1 LAGLS
6 KRPVAIVT
14 DSTADLSPK
23 LAAARGVTVV
33 PLTLHIDGQS
43 LLDGVDIT
51 AEQFY
56 RRLPSATTHPST
68 SQPSPGRFADTYRAL
83 LTDHDAVV
91 SIHISEKL
99 SGTYASAR
107 QAADMIDPR
116 RVHVIDSELVSMSL
130 GLLTLVAST
139 LASTGSDAK
148 AIESKVLAMRQQ
160 VKTYFSVATLEFLRR
175 GGRIGR
181 ASALLGSVLQ
191 VKPVL
196 CIRDGLVTPLER
208 VRTFDRALNRVVELT
223 REVDRGAGIC
233 VIVGHADAQADAERV
248 GRELEPIA
256 ETLMIQPLGPV
267 VGAHAGPGVVGV
279 GCYPAGLLPLGL
291 SGARAIASRR

>member
-1 LAGLS
+1 LTN
-6 KRPVAIVT
+6 RTVAIVT
-14 DSTADLSPK
+14 DSTADLPTE
-23 LAAARGVTVV
+23 LARARSITIV
-33 PLTLHIDGQS
+33 PLTLHFEGKS

-51 AEQFY
+51 PSDFY
-56 RRLPSATTHPST
+56 RRLPAAAAHPTT
-68 SQPSPGRFADTYRAL
+68 SQPSAGRFAETYSAL
-83 LTDHDAVV
+83 LKDHDAIV

-107 QAADMIDPR
+107 QAADMTDPT

-130 GLLTLVAST
+130 CLIT
-139 LASTGSDAK
+139 LAASELAMKGSDAA
-148 AIESKVLAMRQQ
+148 AIEKKVLDMRDQ
-160 VKTYFSVATLEFLRR
+160 VQTYFSVATLEFLRR

-208 VRTFDRALNRVVELT
+208 VRTFDRALNRVIELV
-223 REVDRGAGIC
+223 RAVDRGNGVCA
-233 VIVGHADAQADAERV
+233 VVGHADAEDAAERV
-248 GRELEPIA
+248 ARELEPIA

-279 GCYPAGLLPLGL
+279 GCYPADLMPLGL
-291 SGARAIASRR
+291 KTVASARTRV